1 MIPVWYF
8 MLRSPNFVF
17 PLEMT
22 QALFAP
28 CLLPVPWCIFE
39 PELPAGKQPGLG
51 KGHLGEEEEKQQ
63 LEVVTSAPP
72 VPSALHMI
80 VAASTFHVTSLI
92 VGI

>member
-1 MIPVWYF
+1 MVFHVDSSI
-8 MLRSPNFVF
+8 FVF

-22 QALFAP
+22 QAMFAP
-28 CLLPVPWCIFE
+28 CLLPVPWCILE

-51 KGHLGEEEEKQQ
+51 KAHLGEEEEKQQ
-63 LEVVTSAPP
+63 LEVVTTAPP
-72 VPSALHMI
+72 VPLALHMI